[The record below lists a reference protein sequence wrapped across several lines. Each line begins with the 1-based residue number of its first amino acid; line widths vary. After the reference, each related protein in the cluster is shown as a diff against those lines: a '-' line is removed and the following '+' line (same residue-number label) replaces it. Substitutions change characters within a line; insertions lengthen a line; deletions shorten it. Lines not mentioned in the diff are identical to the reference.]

1 MSSNQTDILN
11 AIDTKVAEL
20 LPSYTRL
27 AYSYDLEK
35 NQSRNSDNSF
45 AIGVGSAESTE
56 GVLKSVTLNQNF
68 FVVLSATTHN
78 RSSDAKEIEA
88 LKTIY
93 DDIETIYKDFVLSR
107 MDLPNIV
114 MVVDSLS
121 LDEPEKI
128 AQNVISVKA
137 NFNIMHRKSVTT

>member
-1 MSSNQTDILN
+1 MSANQTDILN
-11 AIDTKVAEL
+11 AIDTKGAAL

-35 NQSRNSDNSF
+35 NHSRNSDASY
-45 AIGVGSAESTE
+45 AVGVGSAESAE

-78 RSSDAKEIEA
+78 RRYDAKEIEA

-93 DDIETIYKDFVLSR
+93 DDIETIYKEFVLSR
-107 MDLPNIV
+107 MGLLSIV